1 MNATIRIKPA
11 FNPAAAK
18 FEVSCASCNLR
29 ELCLPA
35 GLCVEDLERVRELI
49 ARRAAVH

>member
-1 MNATIRIKPA
+1 MPTVVAFQPRFKPM
-11 FNPAAAK
+11 PQK

-35 GLCVEDLERVRELI
+35 GCAPTI
-49 ARRAAVH
+49 WRASRTSSMRAGA